1 MAAGL
6 CCFEPV
12 FLRLCTLMRQRTAM
26 CEMRSSGRKKIASW
40 GLSLRGGLAQV
51 RWAWPMGKT
60 EMKVLQN
67 RLEGHQPDH
76 SEFPL
81 RLQEALK
88 LEKANQ
94 QPFVIPT
101 LPLAR
106 RQLLSLGPF
115 QMAVYLPCMMKES
128 FEVSRCPFKKHF

>member
-1 MAAGL
+1 MLFGA
-6 CCFEPV
+6 CFPQAVHTDEAKNRHV
-12 FLRLCTLMRQRTAM
+12 GDEEFW
-26 CEMRSSGRKKIASW
+26 EKKIASW
-40 GLSLRGGLAQV
+40 GLSLCGGLAQV
-51 RWAWPMGKT
+51 RWAWPMGKA

-67 RLEGHQPDH
+67 RLEVHQPGH

-94 QPFVIPT
+94 QSFVIPT

-115 QMAVYLPCMMKES
+115 QVAVYLPCMMIES
-128 FEVSRCPFKKHF
+128 FEVSRCPFQKHF